1 MKKNKNEKRKSEFV
15 PIEKCKPN
23 KWNPNRMNKKE
34 FDALKLSIK
43 EHGQTKPI
51 QVRPVKDGYEILG
64 GFHTWLAMKEL
75 GFLEIE
81 ISSRDLND
89 DDAKLFSLRDNI
101 SGQDDIMLLGKLVY
115 ELTQKGY
122 SIKKIAQVYGET
134 EDALKDAM
142 KVTKEESDKTLQKL
156 KNDMN
161 RQNLV
166 ELAFI
171 VDEKPK
177 DQIKQFVKDIT
188 KYANTRGAEVES
200 VKEKINP
207 AKATVA
213 LITFT
218 VTAPQAKVINRAIE
232 KLIKAEKVTKS
243 RALELICADF
253 LNDPNY
259 S

>member
-1 MKKNKNEKRKSEFV
+1 MR
-15 PIEKCKPN
+15 PI
-23 KWNPNRMNKKE
+23 
-34 FDALKLSIK
+34 
-43 EHGQTKPI
+43 
-51 QVRPVKDGYEILG
+51 KDGYEILG
-64 GFHTWLAMKEL
+64 GYHTWLAMKET

-81 ISSRDLND
+81 INSRKFND
-89 DDAKLFSLRDNI
+89 DDAKIYSLRDNI

-122 SIKKIAQVYGET
+122 SIKKIAQVYGES
-134 EDALKDAM
+134 EDILKDALKVA
-142 KVTKEESDKTLQKL
+142 KEDMDKTLKKL
-156 KNDMN
+156 KEDISRENF
-161 RQNLV
+161 V

-171 VDEKPK
+171 IDEKPK

-188 KYANTRGAEVES
+188 KYAGTKGAEVES
-200 VKEKINP
+200 VKEKVNP
-207 AKATVA
+207 AKVTVA

-243 RALELICADF
+243 RALELICANF
-253 LNDPNY
+253 LTDPNY